1 MDPNPQRSWI
11 RVQFGSGSTPL
22 VPSKVILKFP
32 VVAHSEKCDSLSCTV
47 AHCAIFEK
55 YCFLDC
61 ADSDSPVWCT
71 PRLHNPECHAHH
83 GIYWKFEYTVSSN
96 SKPKSERLFI
106 TCLSGVQM
114 KIMRVENLVTRS
126 LQDWQVIGRKTVY
139 FNMFSSSVSHSRGK
153 AISFLLYWSGVQ
165 NRFFVLFYPEFWT
178 GFVNVFGSETL
189 GLNACISVFNITVNI
204 PIDKAQI
211 FSN

>member
-1 MDPNPQRSWI
+1 
-11 RVQFGSGSTPL
+11 
-22 VPSKVILKFP
+22 
-32 VVAHSEKCDSLSCTV
+32 
-47 AHCAIFEK
+47 
-55 YCFLDC
+55 
-61 ADSDSPVWCT
+61 
-71 PRLHNPECHAHH
+71 
-83 GIYWKFEYTVSSN
+83 
-96 SKPKSERLFI
+96 
-106 TCLSGVQM
+106 M

-139 FNMFSSSVSHSRGK
+139 FNLFSSSVSHSRGK